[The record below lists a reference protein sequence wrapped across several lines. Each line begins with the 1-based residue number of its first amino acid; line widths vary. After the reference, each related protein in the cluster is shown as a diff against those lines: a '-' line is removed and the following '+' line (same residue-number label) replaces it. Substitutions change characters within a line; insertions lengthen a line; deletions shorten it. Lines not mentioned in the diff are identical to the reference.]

1 MTRIVTLGS
10 LVLFA
15 LTLVVTVAAV
25 VARAVRL
32 VRAARRKRLIATHR
46 RLLLEFAAGE
56 GDPDDLV
63 RMPERTLRPSAIELL
78 SKVRGEARDALA
90 AVFERRGAAAEA
102 MADLRRGG
110 LVRRA
115 RAAELLGTLGHRP
128 AVPEL
133 CLLLEDRNPDLRVVC
148 VRALGRI
155 GVATAAPALLRSLTG
170 PRPTPSHLVA
180 HALTQLGPE
189 ATPALTQALDHADPQ
204 VRLTALDALG
214 LRGTAA
220 ARIQIAGLLAHDES
234 LAVRTRA
241 AAVLGRVGTKST
253 VDALLAATDVAQP
266 AALRGEAAR
275 SLGELGIRP
284 AVEPLAR
291 LLTDPHYQVAHQ
303 AARALLR
310 LGDAGRKALECAAE
324 GVPPAGSANG
334 TAAAAHAVE
343 ALAAQELTAQRAVR

>member
-63 RMPERTLRPSAIELL
+63 RMPERAWRTLRPSAIELL

-133 CLLLEDRNPDLRVVC
+133 CLLIEDRHPDLRVVC

-155 GVATAAPALLRSLTG
+155 GV
-170 PRPTPSHLVA
+170 
-180 HALTQLGPE
+180 
-189 ATPALTQALDHADPQ
+189 
-204 VRLTALDALG
+204 
-214 LRGTAA
+214 
-220 ARIQIAGLLAHDES
+220 
-234 LAVRTRA
+234 
-241 AAVLGRVGTKST
+241 
-253 VDALLAATDVAQP
+253 
-266 AALRGEAAR
+266 
-275 SLGELGIRP
+275 
-284 AVEPLAR
+284 
-291 LLTDPHYQVAHQ
+291 
-303 AARALLR
+303 
-310 LGDAGRKALECAAE
+310 
-324 GVPPAGSANG
+324 
-334 TAAAAHAVE
+334 
-343 ALAAQELTAQRAVR
+343 